1 MTRFL
6 AACVAAAAYGA
17 VLDRGRDEH
26 VACATGRP
34 ASRARRHLVVATGHV
49 RSIVHAASKL
59 YEHVVAPTRSP
70 VDVVFLVWH
79 DAGYGCEE
87 RALAAARDRFNFTV
101 LHDPRE
107 CDYFRHRGFHNMAN
121 QWWMVH
127 RALGAALALQPG
139 APGGVDDRGA
149 PGPELLAWAER
160 RYGTIVKARTDVT
173 LDRHIDLDALLAEK
187 AALPE
192 VANANG
198 HFLQVFPCMQ
208 GLDVFMVGTPALVAQ
223 HFTLLRSLG
232 GRERVGFLE
241 VRVERHG
248 VTPTS
253 WEPHRTA
260 FPFCRGD
267 FNHAFFKLLVDDT
280 KGAPRCAPLFSENAG
295 GVAINRRNPCSPLA
309 ARSVSAEQNYCH
321 ADFGANATA
330 GGAAAE
336 AALTCPAARPACVGH
351 VHNARWGRCAG
362 RRLLDFQA
370 KRPHALDRETE
381 APDRDDP
388 AYVARCRAALAAPPP
403 PFLAR
408 AGKRAAPD
416 AAPLQMRSYG

>member
-1 MTRFL
+1 MRRFL

-149 PGPELLAWAER
+149 PGPELSAWAA
-160 RYGTIVKARTDVT
+160 GQ
-173 LDRHIDLDALLAEK
+173 EK
-187 AALPE
+187 RAI
-192 VANANG
+192 
-198 HFLQVFPCMQ
+198 F
-208 GLDVFMVGTPALVAQ
+208 
-223 HFTLLRSLG
+223 
-232 GRERVGFLE
+232 
-241 VRVERHG
+241 
-248 VTPTS
+248 PTS
-253 WEPHRTA
+253 QAHISAVFHSFRLR
-260 FPFCRGD
+260 FGR
-267 FNHAFFKLLVDDT
+267 
-280 KGAPRCAPLFSENAG
+280 
-295 GVAINRRNPCSPLA
+295 AIISRNGLEAWMLSPE
-309 ARSVSAEQNYCH
+309 R
-321 ADFGANATA
+321 
-330 GGAAAE
+330 
-336 AALTCPAARPACVGH
+336 
-351 VHNARWGRCAG
+351 
-362 RRLLDFQA
+362 
-370 KRPHALDRETE
+370 
-381 APDRDDP
+381 
-388 AYVARCRAALAAPPP
+388 
-403 PFLAR
+403 AR
-408 AGKRAAPD
+408 AKHSR
-416 AAPLQMRSYG
+416 